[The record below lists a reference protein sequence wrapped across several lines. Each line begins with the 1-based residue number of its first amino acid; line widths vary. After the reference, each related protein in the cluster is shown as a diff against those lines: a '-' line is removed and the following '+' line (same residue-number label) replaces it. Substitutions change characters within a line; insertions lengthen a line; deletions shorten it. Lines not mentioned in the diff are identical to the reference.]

1 MDSTRGIGGVIGA
14 IVWILIN
21 DVGGGIAGLAVGWM
35 AVACVEPIVGGLAE
49 CVLLVTVPLGLFA
62 GGLIGFA
69 SLGWLA
75 ELSLADPRP
84 ALSHS

>member
-21 DVGGGIAGLAVGWM
+21 DVVGAIAGLVVGWM
-35 AVACVEPIVGGLAE
+35 AVACVEPILGGLAD
-49 CVLLVTVPLGLFA
+49 CVLLVTVPLGLCA
-62 GGLIGFA
+62 GGLIGVA
-69 SLGWLA
+69 LLGWMADLRLA
-75 ELSLADPRP
+75 EPRP